1 MAVYIPMAACFL
13 IGVFMLAK
21 KDNALAKA
29 LSRKKEAAPEKISTF
44 LGLGCL
50 GLGASCIPSILG
62 SVFHNNWL
70 HLLSIV
76 LVVLVIGAATVYE
89 WKGKIK

>member
-1 MAVYIPMAACFL
+1 MFSNWRFYA
-13 IGVFMLAK
+13 GK
-21 KDNALAKA
+21 KRQCAFQG
-29 LSRKKEAAPEKISTF
+29 SEQKEAAPEKISTF

-62 SVFHNNWL
+62 SILHNNWL

-89 WKGKIK
+89 RKGKIK

>member
-1 MAVYIPMAACFL
+1 MMVYIPMAACFI
-13 IGVFMLAK
+13 IGIYMLAQ
-21 KDNALAKA
+21 KDNALSKA
-29 LSRKKEAAPEKISTF
+29 LSRKKEATPEKISNF

-50 GLGASCIPSILG
+50 GLGFSCIPSILG
-62 SVFHNNWL
+62 SVFHNTWL